1 MTILLFT
8 MLALTRVGQ
17 SMGIVAFPDNKEVVL
32 GIMANICPMLG
43 EFNTPLGPEGNLR
56 SVIIPTPT
64 YIFQIYHVHTYSWG
78 AGQGWRGHQCPR
90 VINRP
95 NLGSSAPGDLSY
107 LAPTQVT
114 KKR

>member
-1 MTILLFT
+1 

-56 SVIIPTPT
+56 SVIREAI
-64 YIFQIYHVHTYSWG
+64 
-78 AGQGWRGHQCPR
+78 
-90 VINRP
+90 
-95 NLGSSAPGDLSY
+95 L
-107 LAPTQVT
+107 
-114 KKR
+114 

>member
-1 MTILLFT
+1 MTILLFA

-56 SVIIPTPT
+56 SVIIPT
-64 YIFQIYHVHTYSWG
+64 YFHTYLPTIMFIHT
-78 AGQGWRGHQCPR
+78 AGGL
-90 VINRP
+90 V
-95 NLGSSAPGDLSY
+95 
-107 LAPTQVT
+107 
-114 KKR
+114 

>member
-1 MTILLFT
+1 MTILLFA

-56 SVIIPTPT
+56 SVIIPT
-64 YIFQIYHVHTYSWG
+64 YIFQISCSHIQLG
-78 AGQGWRGHQCPR
+78 GWSRLA
-90 VINRP
+90 RP
-95 NLGSSAPGDLSY
+95 SM
-107 LAPTQVT
+107 PTGN
-114 KKR
+114 